1 MSRHPIL
8 CAPSA
13 LRAFLSTLLTQG
25 ACLVLPGPE
34 MPVPIPLNEC
44 VVINQ
49 KRLLWAT
56 CHTPYG
62 PTRPCVG
69 RLDFFGWNLLKDTKG
84 GCVLQAEDGAEL
96 ARIVPNSA
104 LELPVD
110 RAFRLRTEQARHAER
125 AATDAS
131 YARRWA
137 LRFKEANAA
146 LSRSESMSAPA

>member
-13 LRAFLSTLLTQG
+13 LRAFLATLLPQG

-44 VVINQ
+44 VIVHHN
-49 KRLLWAT
+49 RLLWAT

-69 RLDFFGWNLLKDTKG
+69 RLEFAGWQLLPDNTG
-84 GCVLQAEDGAEL
+84 GCMLNAEDGTEL
-96 ARIVPNSA
+96 ARIIPNTA
-104 LELPVD
+104 LELPEG
-110 RAFRLRTEQARHAER
+110 RANRLRAEQVRHSRR

-137 LRFKEANAA
+137 IRFKEAN
-146 LSRSESMSAPA
+146 SSQPQSTPESGPS

>member
-1 MSRHPIL
+1 MSRLPLL

-13 LRAFLSTLLTQG
+13 LRAFLATLLPQG

-44 VVINQ
+44 VIVHNN
-49 KRLLWAT
+49 RLLWAT

-69 RLDFFGWNLLKDTKG
+69 RLAFAGWHSLPVACG
-84 GCVLQAEDGAEL
+84 GCTLHAKNGAEV
-96 ARIVPNSA
+96 ARIVPNTA
-104 LELPVD
+104 LALPD
-110 RAFRLRTEQARHAER
+110 GRAARLRTEQLRHAQR
-125 AATDAS
+125 AASDPS

-137 LRFKEANAA
+137 LRFKEANSPPPA
-146 LSRSESMSAPA
+146 SKRMPAPA

>member
-1 MSRHPIL
+1 MSRLPLL

-13 LRAFLSTLLTQG
+13 LRAFLATLLPQG

-44 VVINQ
+44 VILHNN
-49 KRLLWAT
+49 RLLWAT

-69 RLDFFGWNLLKDTKG
+69 RLAFAGWHSLPAACG
-84 GCVLQAEDGAEL
+84 GCTLHAKNGAEV
-96 ARIVPNSA
+96 ARIVPNTA
-104 LELPVD
+104 LDLPD
-110 RAFRLRTEQARHAER
+110 GRAARLRGEQLRHAQR
-125 AATDAS
+125 AASDPS

-137 LRFKEANAA
+137 LRFKEAN
-146 LSRSESMSAPA
+146 SSPPHP

>member
-1 MSRHPIL
+1 MSRLPLL

-13 LRAFLSTLLTQG
+13 LRAFLATLLPQG

-44 VVINQ
+44 VILHNN
-49 KRLLWAT
+49 RLLWAA

-69 RLDFFGWNLLKDTKG
+69 RLAFAGWHSLPAACG
-84 GCVLQAEDGAEL
+84 GCTLHAKNGAEV
-96 ARIVPNSA
+96 ARIVPNTA
-104 LELPVD
+104 LDLPD
-110 RAFRLRTEQARHAER
+110 GRAARLRAEQLRHAQR
-125 AATDAS
+125 AASDPS

-137 LRFKEANAA
+137 LRFKEAN
-146 LSRSESMSAPA
+146 SSPPHP